1 MLAIKIT
8 ATPDAVNIDGI
19 IPLEP
24 KSTQSSDS
32 SSNLLTTGQTWGCML
47 THNKN
52 HRAEAAVNLTV

>member
-32 SSNLLTTGQTWGCML
+32 SSNLLTTGQTW
-47 THNKN
+47 
-52 HRAEAAVNLTV
+52 A